1 VKIVVDSSAWIEWFI
16 ASPTGDLLQAQW
28 PLREETLVPTLV
40 QLEIAKWLKREISE
54 EVMDRAL
61 AYMER
66 CIIIDLD
73 TRIALRAAD
82 ICATHKLST
91 ADAIV
96 YASALQND
104 ALLLTCD
111 AHFKGL
117 DSVVSVAKVG

>member
-1 VKIVVDSSAWIEWFI
+1 MKTVVDSSAWIEWLI
-16 ASPTGDLLQAQW
+16 ASPTGDALMAHW
-28 PLREETLVPTLV
+28 PSLEKTLVPTLV

-66 CIIIDLD
+66 CVVIPLD
-73 TRIALRAAD
+73 TRIALQAAE
-82 ICATHKLST
+82 ICAARKLST

-96 YASALQND
+96 YATALESGAQ
-104 ALLLTCD
+104 LLTCD

-117 DSVVSVAKVG
+117 DRVLFVGKL